1 LIEEEGSNSGL
12 TQLVLGAEICRIKRG
27 AKGRAL
33 SFVNPLFRG
42 EAVAYSGSVSLLYQR
57 CSAVLG
63 RTDVILAGLLGLGI
77 LPGCVLAQSTGNVLG
92 RISSQEEGV
101 TLPNALVSVSGI
113 ELEVLSGEEG
123 WYFLTGI
130 PVGQYEVTVHLD
142 GFATASDSVELSPD
156 ETVVVDFQLEAEPV
170 LVDGFVVTGE
180 SEPLGNLAHRT
191 VIRREDIA
199 RTQASSVTQLL
210 QGLVPG
216 VSQTVTSGDVGA
228 SASIRIRGV
237 RSLRSTPPLFFVDGV
252 LVGSAGFRGPQGTG
266 RVLAFLDNIN
276 PKDLDRIEI
285 LHAAEATTLYGTNA
299 AGGVILIFTKR

>member
-1 LIEEEGSNSGL
+1 M
-12 TQLVLGAEICRIKRG
+12 T
-27 AKGRAL
+27 
-33 SFVNPLFRG
+33 
-42 EAVAYSGSVSLLYQR
+42 YSGSVSLFYQR

-92 RISSQEEGV
+92 RISSLEEGI
-101 TLPNALVSVSGI
+101 TLSNALVSVSGM
-113 ELEVLSGEEG
+113 ELGVLSGEEG

-130 PVGQYEVTVHLD
+130 PLGQYEITVHLD
-142 GFATASDSVELSPD
+142 GFATTSDSVNLGLD
-156 ETVVVDFQLEAEPV
+156 GTVVMDFRLEAEPV
-170 LVDGFVVTGE
+170 LVEGFVVSGD
-180 SEPLGNLAHRT
+180 SDPMGNLAHRT

-252 LVGSAGFRGPQGTG
+252 KVGSAGFQGPQGTG
-266 RVLAFLDNIN
+266 RILAFLDNIN

-285 LHAAEATTLYGTNA
+285 LHASEATTLYGTDA

>member
-1 LIEEEGSNSGL
+1 MTS
-12 TQLVLGAEICRIKRG
+12 
-27 AKGRAL
+27 
-33 SFVNPLFRG
+33 
-42 EAVAYSGSVSLLYQR
+42 SGSVSLLYQR
-57 CSAVLG
+57 CSAALG

-92 RISSQEEGV
+92 RISSQEERV
-101 TLPNALVSVSGI
+101 NLPNALVSVSDI

-130 PVGQYEVTVHLD
+130 PVGRYEITVRLD
-142 GFATASDSVELSPD
+142 GFATASDSVDLGPD
-156 ETVVVDFQLEAEPV
+156 GTEIMDFQLEAEPV
-170 LVDGFVVTGE
+170 LVEGFVVSGE

-228 SASIRIRGV
+228 SANIRIRGV

-252 LVGSAGFRGPQGTG
+252 LVASARFRGPEGTG

-276 PKDLDRIEI
+276 PKDLERIEI
-285 LHAAEATTLYGTNA
+285 LHAAEATTLYGTDA